1 MDIFAKNHRTIVP
14 EVAALDYESQDFRL
28 PRIKQRSL
36 EGEDLVEPRI
46 SKTYNQR
53 QMKILCERIRAAK
66 SILLSTHRQC
76 DGDGLGAELALYH
89 SLKAAGKSVIVVNV
103 DSTPKKY
110 RFLKPDSL
118 IQYFDG
124 NQTLPPQIDLAMIF
138 DTNDERLLYPLFDV
152 LKHNAKTIAFV
163 DHHPVLKN
171 GPFPTSESWIDTSC
185 ASTGEMSY
193 RLIKELGLPIT
204 RETARCIYTSI
215 TFDTQLY
222 RYVRN
227 SASSHRIA
235 AEMLEVGIDTEEVH
249 RHLFGNQTVKK
260 MAFLA
265 RALGQIE
272 YFSEGRIAILRLKD
286 KDLLHYDLEP
296 DDSRDVIDILMNIE
310 TLEAAALFRE
320 DGVNEFKISLRSKGK
335 LEVLSIAE
343 KIGGGGHVHASGA
356 YCKADYETL
365 KASIVSDLQ
374 NLVGTPTKKAQ

>member
-1 MDIFAKNHRTIVP
+1 
-14 EVAALDYESQDFRL
+14 
-28 PRIKQRSL
+28 
-36 EGEDLVEPRI
+36 
-46 SKTYNQR
+46 
-53 QMKILCERIRAAK
+53 MKKLCEQILKAK
-66 SILLSTHRQC
+66 TILLSTHRQC

-89 SLKAAGKSVIVVNV
+89 SLKASGKSVFVVNV
-103 DSTPKKY
+103 DSTPRKY

-138 DTNDERLLYPLFDV
+138 DTNDERLVYPLYPV
-152 LKHNAKTIAFV
+152 LQRNAKVIAFV

-171 GPFPTSESWIDTSC
+171 GPFPSNESWIDTSC

-193 RLIKELGLPIT
+193 RIIKELNLPIT
-204 RETARCIYTSI
+204 RETARAIYTSI

-227 SASSHRIA
+227 SPTSHRIA
-235 AEMLEVGIDTEEVH
+235 AEMLEVGIDTEEIH

-272 YFSEGRIAILRLKD
+272 YYSEGKIAILRLRD
-286 KDLLHYDLEP
+286 QDLLHYDLEP

-320 DGVNEFKISLRSKGK
+320 DGVDEFKISLRSKGK

-343 KIGGGGHVHASGA
+343 KIGGGGHIHAAGA
-356 YCKADYETL
+356 FCKANFENL
-365 KASIVSDLQ
+365 KSAIVADLQ
-374 NLVGTPTKKAQ
+374 KMVGFAGKKAQ